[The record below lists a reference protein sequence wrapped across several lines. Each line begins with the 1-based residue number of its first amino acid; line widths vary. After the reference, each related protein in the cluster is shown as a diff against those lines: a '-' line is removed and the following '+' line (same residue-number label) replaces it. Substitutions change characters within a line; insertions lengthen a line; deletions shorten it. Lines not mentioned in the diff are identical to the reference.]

1 MPQKHVQI
9 VTETQKIIF
18 KILTFFHI
26 KERIKIN
33 EQIIHFKNLDFISKI
48 KTKEI

>member
-1 MPQKHVQI
+1 MHKLLQKLR
-9 VTETQKIIF
+9 KLF
-18 KILTFFHI
+18 LRFWSAFHI
-26 KERIKIN
+26 KKERKYN